1 MAQRIDSH
9 WTVRNR
15 LEHAISEEV
24 LPFWSALSGPRQEGP
39 ANAGA
44 FLTLIGLAVLFY
56 SCFMY
61 ARRTFK
67 LDSHAPSGYED
78 KFGPTVLG
86 LALFAGLIVFLCLE

>member
-1 MAQRIDSH
+1 LNTQFQKKYS
-9 WTVRNR
+9 
-15 LEHAISEEV
+15 
-24 LPFWSALSGPRQEGP
+24 LSGLHFRAHGKKGP